1 VEQHERETIKG
12 WLMDYA
18 TVSDDGRTY
27 KLTHPQLVS
36 KLHQMM
42 ANDEA
47 VETIKGYEVVK
58 NLLSDSPNILAAEQW
73 LDEATAKKTD
83 YMETL
88 LITVWGTMAV
98 VLVKP
103 GEMLDAS
110 QALAADGGCVT
121 VVTDH
126 DGRDFWLD
134 DEGLLKAGAQTNYV
148 ATKESGYGGGA
159 LAGNA
164 LVARHDDEG
173 GSIGLT
179 EADITYYRG
188 RYDVEPGT
196 LTVEEALGK
205 AGEWWPTRLQRLEI
219 DESEDHRP
227 LPVPPIQIISLD

>member
-1 VEQHERETIKG
+1 MEQHERETIKG

-18 TVSDDGRTY
+18 TMNDDGRTY

-36 KLHQMM
+36 KLHQFI
-42 ANDEA
+42 ADDEA
-47 VETIKGYEVVK
+47 VE
-58 NLLSDSPNILAAEQW
+58 A
-73 LDEATAKKTD
+73 D
-83 YMETL
+83 YMDTL

-98 VLVKP
+98 VSVKP

-110 QALAADGGCVT
+110 QALAADGGYVT

-173 GSIGLT
+173 ASIGLT
-179 EADITYYRG
+179 EGDITYYRG
-188 RYDVEPGT
+188 HYDVEPGT

-205 AGEWWPTRLQRLEI
+205 AGEWWPTRLQRAEI
-219 DESEDHRP
+219 ADSEDHRP
-227 LPVPPIQIISLD
+227 LPVPPVQIISLD

>member
-18 TVSDDGRTY
+18 TLSGIAGRTY

-36 KLHQMM
+36 KLHQMI
-42 ANDEA
+42 AD
-47 VETIKGYEVVK
+47 
-58 NLLSDSPNILAAEQW
+58 
-73 LDEATAKKTD
+73 DEATEAIYKEMDTD

-188 RYDVEPGT
+188 HYDVEPGA

-227 LPVPPIQIISLD
+227 LPVPPVQIISLD